1 MIISIKMMRRIV
13 LVKNLWKP
21 YKAASDTRRGN
32 RPLLR
37 RSTPGHHHGLDGG
50 DGDDDDGDHDGDHD
64 DVDDDDVGDGDRSS

>member
-1 MIISIKMMRRIV
+1 MMRRIV

-37 RSTPGHHHGLDGG
+37 RSTPGHHHGLDNG
-50 DGDDDDGDHDGDHD
+50 DDGDHD
-64 DVDDDDVGDGDRSS
+64 DVDDDDDGDGNHSS

>member
-1 MIISIKMMRRIV
+1 MMRRIV

-37 RSTPGHHHGLDGG
+37 RSTPGHHHGLDNGDDGG
-50 DGDDDDGDHDGDHD
+50 DDDGDHD
-64 DVDDDDVGDGDRSS
+64 DDDGDGDHSS

>member
-1 MIISIKMMRRIV
+1 MMRRIV

-37 RSTPGHHHGLDGG
+37 RSTPGHHHGLNDDGDDNEDDG
-50 DGDDDDGDHDGDHD
+50 DDDDDDDDDDGDHD
-64 DVDDDDVGDGDRSS
+64 DDDGDGNHSS

>member
-1 MIISIKMMRRIV
+1 MLRRIV

-50 DGDDDDGDHDGDHD
+50 DGDGNDGDDHD